1 LVSASQGFSREYGV
15 AGLLKLSNVGVGFE
29 GLRALSGVSFELSAG
44 EIVAFVGPNGA
55 GKTTLF
61 NVISG
66 YVVPTEGTIE
76 LGGVPIG
83 GSSPSQIAQR
93 GMRRTFQNGGIF
105 SSMTVFEN
113 VLAGLHSQTQ
123 SGLMG
128 LVFNTRAS
136 RRAEFDVERKAWAL
150 IEQMDLAHVAH
161 HRARDLSGGQQRM
174 LEIVRTVVTEPSVVL
189 LDEPAVGLSPTA
201 RIKLVD
207 VIRKL
212 ATERNT
218 AVLLIEHSVEMVM
231 SVSDRIVVLNG
242 GKMIAEGKPEEIRSD
257 KKVLEA
263 YLG

>member
-1 LVSASQGFSREYGV
+1 VTT
-15 AGLLKLSNVGVGFE
+15 LLKLSDVGVGFV
-29 GLRALSGVSFELSAG
+29 GLRALSGVSFEVGAG

-66 YVVPTEGTIE
+66 HVVPTEGTIE
-76 LGGVPIG
+76 LRGISIG

-93 GMRRTFQNGGIF
+93 GMRRTFQNGGAF
-105 SSMTVFEN
+105 TSMTAFEN
-113 VLAGLHSQTQ
+113 VLAGLYSQTQ
-123 SGLMG
+123 SSLMG

-136 RRAEFDVERKAWAL
+136 RRAEFDMECKAWAL

-189 LDEPAVGLSPTA
+189 LDEPGVGLSPTA

-212 ATERNT
+212 AKERNT
-218 AVLLIEHSVEMVM
+218 AVLLIEHSIEMVM
-231 SVSDRIVVLNG
+231 NVSDRIVVLNG
-242 GKMIAEGKPEEIRSD
+242 GKKIAEGKPEDIRTD